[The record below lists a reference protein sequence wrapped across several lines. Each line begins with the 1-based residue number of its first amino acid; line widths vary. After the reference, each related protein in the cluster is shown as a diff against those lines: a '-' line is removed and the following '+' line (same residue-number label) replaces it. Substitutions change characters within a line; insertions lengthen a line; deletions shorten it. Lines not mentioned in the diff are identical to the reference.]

1 MMLTDRYRIEIAN
14 RQKLLSPDRK
24 LLRRAVRSV
33 LQGEGVPSAE
43 ISLTIT
49 SDQEIAVLNQTYLHH
64 EGPTDVITFPLS
76 RQDELTL
83 EGEIVAS
90 AETAL
95 REAERRKLDP
105 MQELCLYVIH
115 GALHL
120 CGHDD
125 LAPSARRR
133 MRSRERHYLGQLF
146 GSGPK
151 PVQ

>member
-1 MMLTDRYRIEIAN
+1 MPTDCYRIEIAN
-14 RQKLLSPDRK
+14 RQKLLSLDRK
-24 LLRRAVRSV
+24 LLRRAVLSV
-33 LQGEGVPSAE
+33 LQGEGVSAAE

-49 SDQEIAVLNQTYLHH
+49 NDDEIAILNQTYLHH

-76 RQDELTL
+76 REDESPL

-95 REAERRKLDP
+95 REAGRRKVQP
-105 MQELCLYVIH
+105 ERELCLYVIH

-133 MRSRERHYLGQLF
+133 MRSRERHYLGHLF
-146 GSGPK
+146 GPGPRTA
-151 PVQ
+151 